1 MNDLTIGEVARRA
14 KMRPSA
20 IRYYEDIGVLPSP
33 ERLHGQRRYSPR
45 VLQQLAVI
53 QFAQQAGFTMR
64 EIQILVSGFEEDTPL
79 GVGWR
84 ALAERKL
91 AEVEALI
98 TKAQGMKRLLEEGM
112 RCECLSLDECLS
124 HF

>member
-1 MNDLTIGEVARRA
+1 
-14 KMRPSA
+14 MRPSA

>member
-1 MNDLTIGEVARRA
+1 LNDLTIGEVARRA